1 MSGLNFTKMHG
12 AGNDYIYIDCM
23 KSCPADLPALSRRL
37 SDRHKGVGADGI
49 VLVMP
54 SAVADFRMR
63 MFNADG
69 SEGRMCGNAARC
81 IGKYVF
87 EKRLTDKTEMTL
99 ETLSGIK
106 RITLHLSD
114 GKVGR
119 VTVDMGCPETE
130 ASRIPVHST
139 HVKDIETATSF
150 GAVPL
155 TAVSMGNPHGVVF
168 CRIEDVDV
176 KTLGSELEVSP
187 MFPDHANIEFVQVEG
202 PDRLLMRVW
211 ERGSG
216 ETQACGT
223 GACATVVAG
232 VMTGRCS
239 RKAVVEMPGGRLEV
253 EWRATDG
260 HVLLTGPAEFL
271 FEGEIN
277 I

>member
-23 KSCPADLPALSRRL
+23 ESCPADIPALSRRL

-81 IGKYVF
+81 VGKYVF
-87 EKRLTDKTEMTL
+87 EKGLTDKTDISL

-106 RITLHLSD
+106 RLILHETG
-114 GKVGR
+114 GKVGS
-119 VTVDMGCPETE
+119 VTVDMGCPDTD
-130 ASRIPVHST
+130 ASRIPVHSD
-139 HVKDIETATSF
+139 HIIETTTSF
-150 GAVPL
+150 GAVSL

-168 CRIEDVDV
+168 CCIDDVGV
-176 KTLGSELEVSP
+176 NALGSELENNP
-187 MFPDHANIEFVQVEG
+187 MFPDRANIEFVEVEAPG
-202 PDRLLMRVW
+202 RLRMRVW

-223 GACATVVAG
+223 GACAAVVAG
-232 VMTGRCS
+232 VLTGRCN
-239 RKAVVEMPGGRLEV
+239 RAATVELPGGRLEV
-253 EWRATDG
+253 EWREEDG
-260 HVLLTGPAEFL
+260 HVLLTGPAEFV
-271 FEGEIN
+271 FEGSTN